1 MNQSV
6 VINFSEGNCQSGFS
20 TVVAQLWEQDRS
32 LKTQWTGSLPPALD
46 LLELYQKWRSLYP
59 VMYDACGWRQPEI
72 EFDDEEITQVSE
84 AEFKAIC
91 QQLRTG
97 LNQWLNSGSFGR
109 IERQMRTYL
118 TPDQQIRIIIQTE
131 DTQLRRFPWHLWNFF
146 LDYPDAELAL
156 SIQQFQPPIPKPR
169 SRKKKVRLLAILG
182 NSQGIDIQTDRQLL
196 QQLPQTETV
205 FLVEPQRPELDRWLW
220 DEQGWDILFFAG
232 HSFSQAGD
240 TTGKLEINP
249 QESIAIEQLKNAL
262 KAAIRQGLQLAI
274 FNSCDGLG
282 LARQL
287 ADLQIPQLIVM
298 RESVPDG
305 VAQAFVTHF
314 LPTFASGKSFYL
326 SVREAREKLEGLESQ
341 FPCAG
346 WLPVI
351 CQNPATIAP
360 NWRQLR
366 DGIKPEKIQPKVNL
380 SPQIL
385 FTGASLT
392 ASLFVIIIRFL
403 GILQPFELKAF
414 DHFMRSRPDEGMDS
428 RLLLITITGSDVQA
442 QPPKERQATSLS
454 NRALEQLIEKLTEYK
469 PRVIG
474 LDIYREMPTESEY
487 KPLINSWQNSDRLI
501 GVCKIGEDGENPGI
515 PAPQEILKDNLR
527 ERVGFSNTAIDP
539 DNIVRR
545 QLIGQAYPQYSL
557 CQVDTSLNFRLA
569 LRYLADEGITDEIT
583 TSGNIKIGEAI
594 FRPVE
599 QNSGGYRSIDA
610 RGYQFIVNYRAGKQI
625 APRLTLAE
633 VLVENR
639 LTPELVKDRIVLI
652 GTTDKTFKD
661 FHRTPLSQGDFPDIP
676 GVVIQAHMV
685 SQIVS
690 AVKDKRPLIWWWPEW
705 IELLWILAW
714 SGLAAFEVWKLNS
727 PKILIFAITG
737 SLIFMYSS
745 CFVMLWIFGGWI
757 PLIPS
762 AIAFISTIT
771 LIIII
776 RRLFKPEINR

>member
-6 VINFSEGNCQSGFS
+6 VINFSEGSCQSGFS
-20 TVVAQLWEQDRS
+20 TVVAQLWENNRS
-32 LKTQWTGSLPPALD
+32 LKTQWTGSLPPALN

-59 VMYDACGWRQPEI
+59 VMYDACGWRQSEI
-72 EFDDEEITQVSE
+72 EFEDEEVTQVSE

-91 QQLRTG
+91 QRLRTG

-118 TPDQQIRIIIQTE
+118 TPDQQIRIIIQSE

-205 FLVEPQRPELDRWLW
+205 FLVEPQRSELDRWLW

-305 VAQAFVTHF
+305 VAQAFLTHF

-366 DGIKPEKIQPKVNL
+366 DGIKPEKILPKVNL
-380 SPQIL
+380 SPTIL

-414 DHFMRSRPDEGMDS
+414 DHFMLSRPDEGMDS

-454 NRALEQLIEKLTEYK
+454 NRALEQLIEKLTEYQ

-487 KPLINSWQNSDRLI
+487 KTLINSWQNSDRLI
-501 GVCKIGEDGENPGI
+501 GVCKIGDDAENPGI

-569 LRYLADEGITDEIT
+569 LRYLGDEGITDEIT

-594 FRPVE
+594 FLPVE

-610 RGYQFIVNYRAGKQI
+610 RGYQFLINYRAGKQI

-727 PKILIFAITG
+727 PKILIFAIVG

-757 PLIPS
+757 PFVPS

>member
-1 MNQSV
+1 VNQSV
-6 VINFSEGNCQSGFS
+6 VINFSEESCESGFS
-20 TVVAQLWEQDRS
+20 TVVAQLWEQNRS
-32 LKTQWTGSLPPALD
+32 LKTQWTGSLPPGLE
-46 LLELYQKWRSLYP
+46 LLELYQKWRLLYP
-59 VMYDACGWRQPEI
+59 MMYDACGWRQSEI
-72 EFDDEEITQVSE
+72 EFEDEEITQVSE
-84 AEFKAIC
+84 AEFKEIC
-91 QQLRTG
+91 QQLRTS

-118 TPDQQIRIIIQTE
+118 SPEEQIRIILQTE

-156 SIQQFQPPIPKPR
+156 SIQQFQPPVPKPR

-182 NSQGIDIQTDRQLL
+182 NSQGIDVQTDRQVL

-220 DEQGWDILFFAG
+220 DEQGWDVLFFAG

-249 QESIAIEQLKNAL
+249 HESISIEQLKNAL

-305 VAQAFVTHF
+305 VAQAFLTHF
-314 LPTFASGKSFYL
+314 LPTFASGKSFYIA
-326 SVREAREKLEGLESQ
+326 VREAREKLEGLETQ
-341 FPCAG
+341 FPCAC

-360 NWRQLR
+360 SWSQLQ
-366 DGIKPEKIQPKVNL
+366 DGIKPEKLPPKFQIS
-380 SPQIL
+380 SPL
-385 FTGASLT
+385 LLTGASLT
-392 ASLFVIIIRFL
+392 VSLLVIIIRFL
-403 GILQPFELKAF
+403 GFLQPFELKAF
-414 DHFMRSRPDEGMDS
+414 DQLMRSRPDEGMDS
-428 RLLLITITGSDVQA
+428 RLLLITITGADVQS

-454 NRALEQLIEKLTEYK
+454 NQALEQLIEKLMQYE
-469 PRVIG
+469 PRAIG
-474 LDIYREMPTESEY
+474 LDIYREMQTESEY
-487 KPLINSWQNSDRLI
+487 KTLINSWQGLDRLM
-501 GVCKIGEDGENPGI
+501 GVCKIGEDANNPGI
-515 PAPQEILKDNLR
+515 SPPQEIPKDNLR

-545 QLIGQAYPQYSL
+545 QLIGQASPQYSL

-583 TSGNIKIGEAI
+583 QSGNVKIGEAI
-594 FRPVE
+594 FQPVE
-599 QNSGGYRSIDA
+599 RNSGGYRSIDA
-610 RGYQFIVNYRAGKQI
+610 RGYQFLINYRAGKQI
-625 APRLTLAE
+625 APQLTLAE

-661 FHRTPLSQGDFPDIP
+661 FHRTPYSQGDFPDIP

-714 SGLAAFEVWKLNS
+714 SGLAALEVWKLNS
-727 PKILIFAITG
+727 PKKLIFTITG
-737 SLIFMYSS
+737 SFIFLYSS
-745 CFVMLWIFGGWI
+745 CFVILWISGGWI
-757 PLIPS
+757 PLVPS
-762 AIAFISTIT
+762 AIAFISTVT

-776 RRLFKPEINR
+776 RRLFKPQN